1 MWGAA
6 KWLRRTLC
14 QSAWAA
20 TRKKNCFLSAQVKR
34 LAARRGVKRAVM
46 AVAHSML
53 IIAYTMLNTCHTD
66 EELGGNSL
74 SRSTRFDC
82 NDTS

>member
-1 MWGAA
+1 
-6 KWLRRTLC
+6 
-14 QSAWAA
+14 
-20 TRKKNCFLSAQVKR
+20 
-34 LAARRGVKRAVM
+34 M

-66 EELGGNSL
+66 EELGGNYL

-82 NDTS
+82 TDTS